1 MWNGAWTSFVW
12 DQTKLKE
19 TSMKTTFA
27 TLAVTVMLLAGTTA
41 MAADNP
47 TPGAAEKNPAAQ
59 VLMTNVPGS
68 ALPISQFYNED
79 VYDAKDAKIGDIK
92 DILVEKNGQVAAVIL
107 SVGGFLGIGEK
118 DVAVPFNAI
127 HLTEKDGKRYLVID
141 TTKEALQSAPGYT
154 YDRTKGVW
162 VPASK
167 A

>member
-1 MWNGAWTSFVW
+1 
-12 DQTKLKE
+12 
-19 TSMKTTFA
+19 MKTTFA

-41 MAADNP
+41 MAADTP

-79 VYDAKDAKIGDIK
+79 VYDAKDAKIGDVK
-92 DILVEKNGQVAAVIL
+92 DILVDKNGQIAAVIL
-107 SVGGFLGIGEK
+107 SVGGFLGLGEK

-127 HLTEKDGKRYLVID
+127 HLTEKNGNRYLVID

>member
-1 MWNGAWTSFVW
+1 
-12 DQTKLKE
+12 
-19 TSMKTTFA
+19 MKTTLA

-41 MAADNP
+41 MAADTP

>member
-27 TLAVTVMLLAGTTA
+27 TLAFGVMLLAGTTA
-41 MAADNP
+41 MAADTP

-59 VLMTNVPGS
+59 GQLMTNVPSS

-79 VYDAKDAKIGDIK
+79 VYDAKDAKIG
-92 DILVEKNGQVAAVIL
+92 
-107 SVGGFLGIGEK
+107 GFLGLGEK

-127 HLTEKDGKRYLVID
+127 HLTEKNGNRYLVID

>member
-1 MWNGAWTSFVW
+1 
-12 DQTKLKE
+12 
-19 TSMKTTFA
+19 MKTTLA

-47 TPGAAEKNPAAQ
+47 TPGAAEKNPAAK

>member
-1 MWNGAWTSFVW
+1 
-12 DQTKLKE
+12 
-19 TSMKTTFA
+19 MKTTSA

-41 MAADNP
+41 MAADTP